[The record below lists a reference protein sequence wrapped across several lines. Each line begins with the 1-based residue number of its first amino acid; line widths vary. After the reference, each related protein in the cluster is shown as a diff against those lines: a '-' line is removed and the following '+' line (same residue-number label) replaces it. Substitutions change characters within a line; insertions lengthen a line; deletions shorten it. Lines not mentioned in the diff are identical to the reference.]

1 MSARRLHLASLLASH
16 IAEDAVEAEHL
27 GRFRALLEE
36 PGDVFARDHFV
47 PGHVTASAFVLSPD
61 GTDLLLIHH
70 GKLHRWL
77 QPGGHVDPDDV
88 DVVAA
93 ARREVEEEV
102 GLTGLDL
109 VHEGVFDLDV
119 HDIPAIK
126 GDPSHAHFDVRI
138 LLRAPHRDAVAGSD
152 AQAVRWV
159 PLGDVNEAE
168 SDESVM
174 RAVRKL
180 VARL

>member
-1 MSARRLHLASLLASH
+1 MLERRHHLAGLLASH
-16 IAEDAVEAEHL
+16 VAADPQEAEHL
-27 GRFRALLEE
+27 ARFHALLQG

-47 PGHVTASAFVLSPD
+47 PGHVTASAFVLSPERS
-61 GTDLLLIHH
+61 DLLLILH
-70 GKLHRWL
+70 GKLNLWL

-88 DVVAA
+88 DVFAA

-102 GLTGLDL
+102 GLADL
-109 VHEGVFDLDV
+109 ELAHNGVFDLDV
-119 HDIPAIK
+119 HDIPAHK
-126 GDPSHAHFDVRI
+126 AHPPHAHYDVRI
-138 LLRAPHRDAVAGSD
+138 LLRARHRDAVAGSD
-152 AQAVRWV
+152 AKAVRWV
-159 PLGDVNEAE
+159 PLPEVDAAH